1 MNSSTQK
8 LGQWIDQFINMGDLN
23 FEEKIAFFDEIIEY
37 YADPSKEEYEKC
49 RTLKQMN
56 ELLEK
61 RMEGERMNM
70 EEVRNVALEATKII
84 YYLISSIQTEINQ
97 RINSLKE
104 ALTKNGK

>member
-1 MNSSTQK
+1 
-8 LGQWIDQFINMGDLN
+8 
-23 FEEKIAFFDEIIEY
+23 
-37 YADPSKEEYEKC
+37 
-49 RTLKQMN
+49 
-56 ELLEK
+56 
-61 RMEGERMNM
+61 MEGERMNM